1 MGTFFSSVK
10 NALRMPVNYLG
21 MKLYKPRPK
30 SDPLALAEPLLGAY
44 NEKLDGKRHKVEWNF
59 KQAAQEGFESS
70 TWAYACITT
79 WMSQVASV
87 PWIVREQSGKDGEWM
102 PVKGSA
108 LEEFLHYPNPFMAW
122 GDLAERLTADL
133 LIGGNH
139 IWKKNY
145 VRGKLREVWPYDP
158 DRIKPVPDRVNFIAN
173 YVVLEDS
180 REVEIDCSQIVHFM
194 LQSPRDIFWGMSPMK
209 AIAKVLD
216 CDLEALQWWV
226 NAVYSGC
233 RKDGVLSFK
242 HDLTAEQYDMVI
254 KKVREQLMSNIS
266 GRFPIVMGHEATYT
280 PYDMS
285 PAELDFTNSRKMTRE
300 EIAAAFKVPPPLI
313 GILDHSTYNNLTTA
327 RRIFWVDAVL
337 PFLER
342 IKNTLNRCILP
353 DFYKGS
359 DLKKFCID
367 YDISK
372 VEALA
377 DDFSKKLEQ
386 AQILLGMGVPLNVIV
401 RRLELDLPEVE
412 GGDTG
417 YILQNY
423 VPIDQIAAKHGAETE
438 AAQAAVGGSGGV
450 PASLEAPKDPKAPK
464 KPPTPKLDALNK
476 KEQERFDLLFDKTR
490 QVIEEIVQG
499 S

>member
-1 MGTFFSSVK
+1 MGTFSSSIK
-10 NALRMPVNYLG
+10 NTLLMPINYLG
-21 MKLYKPRPK
+21 RKLYKKRPA
-30 SDPLALAEPLLGAY
+30 SDPLALVEPLLGVY
-44 NEKLDGKRHKVEWNF
+44 NEKLDGRRHRVEWNH
-59 KQAAQEGFESS
+59 KQACQEGFESS
-70 TWAYACITT
+70 TWVYACITT

-87 PWIVREQSGKDGEWM
+87 PWIVREKSGQDGEWM
-102 PVKGSA
+102 PAKDTD
-108 LEEFLHYPNPFMAW
+108 LEMFLCRPNPFMSW
-122 GDLAERLTADL
+122 GDMAERLTADL

-145 VRGKLREVWPYDP
+145 VRGKLREVWPLDP
-158 DRIKPVPDRVNFIAN
+158 DRIKPTPDRVNFIAN
-173 YVVLEDS
+173 YSITEDS
-180 REVEIDCSQIVHFM
+180 VETEDIDPKLVVHFM
-194 LQSPRDIFWGMSPMK
+194 LQNPRDIFWGMSPLK
-209 AIAKVLD
+209 AVAKVLD

-242 HDLTAEQYDMVI
+242 HDLTPDQYDMVI
-254 KKVREQLMSNIS
+254 MKLREQLMSNIS

-342 IKNTLNRCILP
+342 IKATLNRCILP

-359 DLKKFCID
+359 DLFKYRID
-367 YDISK
+367 FDISK

-386 AQILLGMGVPLNVIV
+386 AQILLGMGVPLNVII
-401 RRLELDLPEVE
+401 RRLELDLPEIE
-412 GGDTG
+412 GGDVG
-417 YILQNY
+417 YILENY
-423 VPIDQIAAKHGAETE
+423 IPLDLVGAKYGATPDGSPE
-438 AAQAAVGGSGGV
+438 APG
-450 PASLEAPKDPKAPK
+450 ASLPKVKDPKDPRGTKVPPK
-464 KPPTPKLDALNK
+464 PKLDSLNK
-476 KEQERFDLLFDKTR
+476 KEQERFDLLFEQTR
-490 QVIEEIVQG
+490 AVLEEVL
-499 S
+499 SATP